1 MEDVVRLVVDG
12 VSQTYPDGTQALTD
26 VSLEVRKG
34 EFAGILGYNGSG
46 KTTLLKVMDGLI
58 RDFRGNVFLD
68 GREIRDIT
76 AREIYRKMGIVFQNP
91 NDQLFAS
98 TVFEDV
104 AFGPINMGFREE
116 EVVRRVDR
124 ALRDVDMEGFARKAI
139 HHLSFGEKK
148 RVCIAGLLSMGHEI
162 LLLDEPTAGLDPLGE
177 YHLMN
182 LLRRLNK
189 EKGVTVVMATHS
201 VDMVPLFLDTL
212 YILNGGR
219 VVSSGAPT
227 EVFRTPEG
235 MGEAGLRLPLV
246 SELIYRLKHEDGMP
260 FEKVPLTIGEA
271 RREIIRAFEKGH
283 FFSEEADARPPRE
296 AKG

>member
-1 MEDVVRLVVDG
+1 MEDVVRLAVDG
-12 VSQTYPDGTQALTD
+12 VSHSYPDGTQALTG

-68 GREIRDIT
+68 GREIRGIT

-91 NDQLFAS
+91 NDQLFAA

-104 AFGPINMGFREE
+104 AFGPINMGFGEE
-116 EVVRRVDR
+116 EVVRRVNR

-201 VDMVPLFLDTL
+201 VDLVPLFLDTL

-219 VVSSGAPT
+219 VVSSGTPV
-227 EVFRTPEG
+227 EVFQTPEG

-246 SELIYRLKHEDGMP
+246 SELVYRLKHEDGMP

-271 RREIIRAFEKGH
+271 KREIIRAFEKGR
-283 FFSEEADARPPRE
+283 FFSEGADTRPPRE